1 MNNSIQYKFIK
12 IDLTQFSPEW
22 DRYDSENQSVG
33 IETNFNFSFNKAEGV
48 LRCITSLHFIQEDQV
63 FLNTELQTFYEI
75 SKESIED
82 LVRENVLTIPK
93 ILLCQF
99 ASLAYGSYRG
109 VLYMK
114 TINTPLSNL
123 ILPPMYLNEVIK
135 DDIQIQL

>member
-1 MNNSIQYKFIK
+1 MNSIQYKFIK

-22 DRYDSENQSVG
+22 DRYVPENQTVG
-33 IETNFNFSFNKAEGV
+33 IETNFNFSFNKTEGV
-48 LRCITSLHFIQEDQV
+48 LRCTTSLHFIQEDQV

-82 LVRENVLTIPK
+82 LVSENVLTIPK

-135 DDIQIQL
+135 DDMQIKL

>member
-1 MNNSIQYKFIK
+1 MNSIQYKFIK

-22 DRYDSENQSVG
+22 DRYDSENSAVG

-48 LRCITSLHFIQEDQV
+48 LRCTTSLHFIQEDHV
-63 FLNTELQTFYEI
+63 FLKTELQTYYEI
-75 SKESIED
+75 SKESID
-82 LVRENVLTIPK
+82 GLVSENVLTIPK

-135 DDIQIQL
+135 DDMQIQL

>member
-1 MNNSIQYKFIK
+1 MNSIQYKFIK

-22 DRYDSENQSVG
+22 DRYDSENSAVG

-48 LRCITSLHFIQEDQV
+48 LRCTTNLHFIQEDQV
-63 FLNTELQTFYEI
+63 FLKTELQTYYEI
-75 SKESIED
+75 SKESID
-82 LVRENVLTIPK
+82 GLVSENVLTIPK
-93 ILLCQF
+93 GLLCQF

-123 ILPPMYLNEVIK
+123 ILPPMYLDEVIK
-135 DDIQIQL
+135 DDMHIQL

>member
-22 DRYDSENQSVG
+22 DKYDSENPSVG
-33 IETNFNFSFNKAEGV
+33 IETNFNFSFNKTEGV
-48 LRCITSLHFIQEDQV
+48 LRCTTSLHFIQEDQV

-82 LVRENVLTIPK
+82 LVSENVLTIPK

-135 DDIQIQL
+135 DDMQIQL

>member
-22 DRYDSENQSVG
+22 DRYDSENQTVG
-33 IETNFNFSFNKAEGV
+33 IETNFNFSYNKSEGV
-48 LRCITSLHFIQEDQV
+48 LRCTTSLHFIQEDQV

-82 LVRENVLTIPK
+82 LVSENVLTIPK

-135 DDIQIQL
+135 DDMQIQL

>member
-1 MNNSIQYKFIK
+1 MNSIQYKFIK

-22 DRYDSENQSVG
+22 DKYDSENPGVG
-33 IETNFNFSFNKAEGV
+33 IETNFNFSFNKTEGV
-48 LRCITSLHFIQEDQV
+48 LRCTTNLHFIQDDQV
-63 FLNTELQTFYEI
+63 FLKTELQTYYEI
-75 SKESIED
+75 SKESID
-82 LVRENVLTIPK
+82 GLVSENVLTIPK
-93 ILLCQF
+93 GLLCQF

-135 DDIQIQL
+135 DDMQIQL